1 MEFMA
6 MSCAQDRDMVELV
19 EGEEPAE
26 FWEPLGGKQKYA
38 SFSPSEVPKPPRLFH
53 CKPPRYSVAGVCD
66 ILAYSRKNVCQ
77 HECQDENIDILPSG
91 QASFVADRLRQRR
104 RVPRG

>member
-1 MEFMA
+1 
-6 MSCAQDRDMVELV
+6 MVELV

-53 CKPPRYSVAGVCD
+53 CKPPRYSSC
-66 ILAYSRKNVCQ
+66 
-77 HECQDENIDILPSG
+77 
-91 QASFVADRLRQRR
+91 
-104 RVPRG
+104 

>member
-1 MEFMA
+1 
-6 MSCAQDRDMVELV
+6 MVELV

-66 ILAYSRKNVCQ
+66 ILAHSRKNVCQ
-77 HECQDENIDILPSG
+77 
-91 QASFVADRLRQRR
+91 RLHTLGRMSAGLNAKKRM
-104 RVPRG
+104 

>member
-1 MEFMA
+1 

-53 CKPPRYSVAGVCD
+53 CKPPR
-66 ILAYSRKNVCQ
+66 
-77 HECQDENIDILPSG
+77 
-91 QASFVADRLRQRR
+91 
-104 RVPRG
+104 

>member
-1 MEFMA
+1 
-6 MSCAQDRDMVELV
+6 MVELV

-53 CKPPRYSVAGVCD
+53 CKPPRYMLLASVTFWHTLGRMSASMDAKKRLWHSSECASVC
-66 ILAYSRKNVCQ
+66 C
-77 HECQDENIDILPSG
+77 CG
-91 QASFVADRLRQRR
+91 QAQTVRARSAWMRSSTTSRMI
-104 RVPRG
+104 

>member
-1 MEFMA
+1 

-53 CKPPRYSVAGVCD
+53 CKPPLLLLASVTFWHTLGRMSASLD
-66 ILAYSRKNVCQ
+66 AKKRL
-77 HECQDENIDILPSG
+77 DILPSG
-91 QASFVADRLRQRR
+91 QAFVVADRLGQRG
-104 RVPRG
+104 RVPCG

>member
-1 MEFMA
+1 
-6 MSCAQDRDMVELV
+6 MVELV

-53 CKPPRYSVAGVCD
+53 CKPPRDSC
-66 ILAYSRKNVCQ
+66 C
-77 HECQDENIDILPSG
+77 
-91 QASFVADRLRQRR
+91 
-104 RVPRG
+104 

>member
-1 MEFMA
+1 
-6 MSCAQDRDMVELV
+6 MVELV

-53 CKPPRYSVAGVCD
+53 CKPRHDMVLLTSD
-66 ILAYSRKNVCQ
+66 ILAHSRKNVCQ
-77 HECQDENIDILPSG
+77 RLHTLGRMS
-91 QASFVADRLRQRR
+91 ASMNAKK
-104 RVPRG
+104 GM